1 MAILSLLTGE
11 PVRTKFRSQDVAAD
25 LFLVDAT
32 ITESPTYE
40 SDITEHAVEDGPD
53 VSDHIRP
60 KNISLE
66 IEGVIS
72 STPLNLS
79 AQAQGLVSAAGS
91 ILGSQ
96 LGGFGSALGAIG
108 GAFVGASL
116 FSDADDPAKV
126 AHDMLTA
133 IWKNRRLVTVITG
146 LTQYENMAIQSLSFP
161 RDQKTGKQLRFRA
174 TLKEVRK
181 VTAKTVPIKKV
192 HPSVKHTAPSKADLG
207 NQSPTPAPSVSSSLA
222 VKIGNFFGGG
232 N

>member
-1 MAILSLLTGE
+1 MALLSLLTGE
-11 PVRTKFRSQDVAAD
+11 PVRTKFRNQDFAAD

-32 ITESPTYE
+32 ITEVPTYE

-66 IEGVIS
+66 LEGVIS

-96 LGGFGSALGAIG
+96 LGGFGSAAGAVG
-108 GAFVGASL
+108 GAFAGAAL
-116 FSDADDPAKV
+116 FSEADDPAKV

-133 IWKNRRLVTVITG
+133 IWKKRQLVTIVTG

-161 RDQKTGKQLRFRA
+161 RDQKTGKQLHFRA

-181 VTAKTVPIKKV
+181 VTAKTVAIKKV
-192 HPSVKHTAPSKADLG
+192 QPSVKHTAPAKADLG
-207 NQSPTPAPSVSSSLA
+207 NQSATPAPNVRSSLA
-222 VKIGNFFGGG
+222 VKVGNFFGGG